1 MAGFVADAE
10 LGFASDHDQQLF
22 VIGLAMPNLYAR
34 QGSRDEPGKTEAS
47 HTPARLWQWLEAAAA
62 GINHKFICNFQPKS
76 VGLNALQVA
85 KFGENLY
92 RIRSASALVF
102 AEVCGVPAQVIR
114 CAQGRNML
122 SDLDI
127 LRAAHLMMHE
137 FGGDA
142 ELEAANYIDRMR
154 GRGDWN
160 ALLTWAR
167 IQRTIAMLDLTT
179 TPTGR
184 PN

>member
-1 MAGFVADAE
+1 
-10 LGFASDHDQQLF
+10 
-22 VIGLAMPNLYAR
+22 
-34 QGSRDEPGKTEAS
+34 
-47 HTPARLWQWLEAAAA
+47 
-62 GINHKFICNFQPKS
+62 
-76 VGLNALQVA
+76 
-85 KFGENLY
+85 
-92 RIRSASALVF
+92 
-102 AEVCGVPAQVIR
+102 
-114 CAQGRNML
+114 ML

-142 ELEAANYIDRMR
+142 ELEVANYIDRMR

>member
-1 MAGFVADAE
+1 
-10 LGFASDHDQQLF
+10 
-22 VIGLAMPNLYAR
+22 
-34 QGSRDEPGKTEAS
+34 
-47 HTPARLWQWLEAAAA
+47 
-62 GINHKFICNFQPKS
+62 
-76 VGLNALQVA
+76 
-85 KFGENLY
+85 
-92 RIRSASALVF
+92 
-102 AEVCGVPAQVIR
+102 
-114 CAQGRNML
+114 ML

-179 TPTGR
+179 TPTSR